1 MKIPVVELSDCIL
14 CGICEEVS
22 PSVFQIGDLRYVQ
35 VADLENYPEA
45 EVDDAIKNCPA
56 QCIAWEELKG

>member
-22 PSVFQIGDLRYVQ
+22 PSVFNLSALGYVQ
-35 VADLENYPEA
+35 VFDLDKYPDD

-56 QCIAWEELKG
+56 DCIMWEKT